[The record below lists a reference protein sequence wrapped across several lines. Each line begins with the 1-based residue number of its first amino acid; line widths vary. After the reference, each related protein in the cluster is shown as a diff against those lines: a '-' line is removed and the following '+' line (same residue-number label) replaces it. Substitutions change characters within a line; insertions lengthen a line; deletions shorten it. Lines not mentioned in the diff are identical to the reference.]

1 MERCVM
7 ITVGALEQGGAS
19 IRTVIGDKLLLI
31 VWANGEVGIVQ
42 AHIVGSSIRQLA

>member
-1 MERCVM
+1 M
-7 ITVGALEQGGAS
+7 ITVGALEQDGAS
-19 IRTVIGDKLLLI
+19 IRIVIGDKLLI

>member
-31 VWANGEVGIVQ
+31 VWANGEVGSCKRTSS
-42 AHIVGSSIRQLA
+42 AAASGS